1 MRIRA
6 KDVISAISYKAY
18 QKYPIMNV
26 RTTKNNF
33 FYIGSAL
40 QILFCGGVLD
50 YTQSS
55 LEPLK
60 NFLEDKVIPEGKED
74 KTRALVLSSV
84 MNQRTQLEK

>member
-50 YTQSS
+50 YT
-55 LEPLK
+55 
-60 NFLEDKVIPEGKED
+60 
-74 KTRALVLSSV
+74 
-84 MNQRTQLEK
+84 